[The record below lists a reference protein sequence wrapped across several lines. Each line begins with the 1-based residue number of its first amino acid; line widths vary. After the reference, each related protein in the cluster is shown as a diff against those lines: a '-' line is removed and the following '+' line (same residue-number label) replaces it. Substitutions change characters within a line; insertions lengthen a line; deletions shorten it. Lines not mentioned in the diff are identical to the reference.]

1 METLGLSSLCLSV
14 LLEQDGSQS
23 SFTSH
28 LQSGHLPPSFLF
40 LRMTSAHA
48 LFGLRPALR
57 EGAARAA
64 TALCPLWGGLARRR
78 LDMVASLSSGL
89 VAQLVRARA

>member
-64 TALCPLWGGLARRR
+64 TAGRPCE
-78 LDMVASLSSGL
+78 ASPRYGREPKFRACSSVG
-89 VAQLVRARA
+89 